1 MMRRRL
7 SSGAGCVRVKSNNSK
22 MLTRRV
28 VEEDELQIQK
38 ILSGCDRNMYVIGR
52 EVADDKYDDRQM
64 AA

>member
-1 MMRRRL
+1 VGA
-7 SSGAGCVRVKSNNSK
+7 SGSRATILRV
-22 MLTRRV
+22 LTRRV
-28 VEEDELQIQK
+28 VEEDELQMQK